1 MARARREE
9 LSRLG
14 ERRRRDGLH
23 HRPHHPLLRP
33 LRLATVAAL
42 AAASFGW
49 SSGVSAQGNPLGLAV
64 EIYVCTDA
72 QGRNHTSDRPI
83 RACIDRPQRIL
94 NPDGS
99 LRGVLQPPL
108 TAQEAAEKEAR
119 DKREAERAAA
129 FAEAAR
135 RERNL
140 LLRYPDE
147 DSHRSSRAA
156 SLEPTRLAMELT
168 ATRQAQ
174 LARERKTLNDE
185 LKALGNKPV
194 PQELRT
200 QLDANETAVTAQRV
214 LSRAQQAEFDRI
226 TRAFDRELLILKR
239 LWAGVKPGAAEAGLD
254 ARGAEP
260 KPGNAKAPGS

>member
-1 MARARREE
+1 MARARREPT
-9 LSRLG
+9 G
-14 ERRRRDGLH
+14 FPGGGRRRSPWRDQLQG
-23 HRPHHPLLRP
+23 RLRQ
-33 LRLATVAAL
+33 ATL
-42 AAASFGW
+42 AAAAAASWGW
-49 SSGVSAQGNPLGLAV
+49 SSGVAAQAIPFGPAV

-174 LARERKTLNDE
+174 LARERKGLNDE
-185 LKALGNKPV
+185 VKALGSKPV

-239 LWAGVKPGAAEAGLD
+239 LWAGVKPGAAEAGLNEGP
-254 ARGAEP
+254 GAP
-260 KPGNAKAPGS
+260 KAPESKPLKP